1 MANIL
6 ETSMSNRSSVLGA
19 AALILSLTLW
29 PAAQAPAGTG
39 TEIFRDA
46 DLALGEKLIRE
57 HRCAEC
63 HARRVGGDGSDI
75 YNPQGRIS
83 TPGALRGMV
92 EQCNTELNLGLFP
105 EEVTAVA
112 AVLQRDHYRFK

>member
-1 MANIL
+1 
-6 ETSMSNRSSVLGA
+6 MSSRPNPSRRLRRLAA
-19 AALILSLTLW
+19 AALLAGATGLLAGA
-29 PAAQAPAGTG
+29 PPLRAQG
-39 TEIFRDA
+39 IDIYRDA

-57 HRCAEC
+57 SQCEAC

-75 YNPQGRIS
+75 YNPKGRIS

-92 EQCNTELNLGLFP
+92 EYCNTELNLGFFP
-105 EEVTAVA
+105 EEVTAIA

>member
-1 MANIL
+1 ML
-6 ETSMSNRSSVLGA
+6 PRCSSRRAARLAALLALVA
-19 AALILSLTLW
+19 AATGGL
-29 PAAQAPAGTG
+29 AQAPAGT
-39 TEIFRDA
+39 EIFRGA

-75 YNPQGRIS
+75 YNPQGRIK